1 MRLIIGVLVES
12 LHKEALSSL
21 PTPMELGN
29 TPHHHLYALPDSAA
43 ATGER
48 QVVFLLHRKWVSD
61 SRFRTWALDSETQDM
76 DEGGL
81 R

>member
-1 MRLIIGVLVES
+1 MHWLLLKTVLWDEADNRSVGES

-48 QVVFLLHRKWVSD
+48 
-61 SRFRTWALDSETQDM
+61 
-76 DEGGL
+76 
-81 R
+81 